1 MVKICL
7 ACSAGGH
14 LKQLLELDSIW
25 KKYDNFIVTY
35 ERENTKKLAKKREV
49 YIIENPERD
58 PFCILKSFIQSLRI
72 FLKEKPDLIVADGA
86 GISIP
91 ISIVGKIFR
100 RKLIFIESFSR
111 ITEPSMTGR
120 ILYPFADLFLVQWK
134 PLLKKYGKKAIYSGG
149 IF

>member
-25 KKYDNFIVTY
+25 KKHENFIVTY
-35 ERENTKKLAKKREV
+35 ERENTKKLANKRKV

-58 PFCILKSFIQSLRI
+58 FFCILKSFIQSLKV

-86 GISIP
+86 GVSVP
-91 ISIVGKIFR
+91 ISIIGKLFG

-111 ITEPSMTGR
+111 ITEPSMTGK
-120 ILYPFADLFLVQWK
+120 ILYPFSDLFLVQWK
-134 PLLKKYGKKAIYSGG
+134 PLLKKYGPKAIYSGG
-149 IF
+149 VF